1 MKRTAI
7 LVLAALSVIACK
19 NSKEEK
25 AVETTTIEATT
36 SNERIVSLNGAI
48 TETLVDLGQRSN
60 IVGIDITSTF
70 PADLNTTATQLEHVN
85 KINIEALMALKPTIV
100 YIAKKDLNDN
110 LKKQLEDASIKLV
123 VIDQVFSVDGTKQLI
138 KEIASS
144 LNLTDYAALV
154 AKIDQDQ
161 AQLKTLETKPKVLF
175 IYARGAA
182 NLFVAGDKTPMQNII
197 ELAGG
202 QNAVTGFE
210 DFKPLTP
217 EALLNSNPD
226 VILMFDTGL
235 QSMGGVDGVLK
246 IEGLDRTNAG
256 KNKKIIAMD
265 GLLLTGFTPRVG
277 EAVTQLNQQLSEEVK

>member
-1 MKRTAI
+1 MKRTA
-7 LVLAALSVIACK
+7 LVVLVALSVIACK

-25 AVETTTIEATT
+25 AVETTNTEVAT

-48 TETLVDLGQRSN
+48 TETLVDLGQRNN
-60 IVGIDITSTF
+60 IVGIDVTSTY
-70 PADLNTTATQLEHVN
+70 PTDMNTTATQLEHVN
-85 KINIEALMALKPTIV
+85 KINIEALLALKPTIV
-100 YIAKKDLNDN
+100 YIAKKDLNEN
-110 LKKQLEDASIKLV
+110 LKKQLEDANIKIV
-123 VIDQVFSVDGTKQLI
+123 VIDQVYSVEGTKALI
-138 KEIASS
+138 KDIATS
-144 LNLTDYAALV
+144 LNLTDYEGLV
-154 AKIDQDQ
+154 AKIDQEQ
-161 AQLKTLETKPKVLF
+161 AQVKTLENKPKVLF

-182 NLFVAGDKTPMQNII
+182 NLFVAGDKTPMQSII

-226 VILMFDTGL
+226 YILMFDTGL
-235 QSMGGVDGVLK
+235 QSMGGVEGVLK

-265 GLLLTGFTPRVG
+265 GLLLTGFTPRIG
-277 EAVTQLNQQLSEEVK
+277 QAVTQLNQQLSE

>member
-7 LVLAALSVIACK
+7 LVLLALSVIACK

-25 AVETTTIEATT
+25 AVETTTTEATT

-70 PADLNTTATQLEHVN
+70 PTDLSTTATQLEHVN
-85 KINIEALMALKPTIV
+85 KINIEALMALKPTII

-110 LKKQLEDASIKLV
+110 LKKQLEDANIKLV
-123 VIDQVFSVDGTKQLI
+123 VIDQVYSVDGTKQLI
-138 KEIASS
+138 KEIATT
-144 LNLTDYAALV
+144 LNITDYTQLL

-161 AQLKTLETKPKVLF
+161 AQLKTLANKPKVLF
-175 IYARGAA
+175 IYARGAS
-182 NLFVAGDKTPMQNII
+182 NLFVAGNNTPMQNII

-202 QNAVTGFE
+202 QNAVTGFD

-226 VILMFDTGL
+226 YILLFDTGL
-235 QSMGGVDGVLK
+235 QSMGGIDGVLK
-246 IEGLDRTNAG
+246 IEGLNRTNAG

-265 GLLLTGFTPRVG
+265 GLLLTGFTPRLG
-277 EAVTQLNQQLSEEVK
+277 EAITKLNQQLSE

>member
-7 LVLAALSVIACK
+7 LVLLALSVIACK

-25 AVETTTIEATT
+25 AVETTTTEATT
-36 SNERIVSLNGAI
+36 SNERIISLNGAI

-70 PADLNTTATQLEHVN
+70 PTDLSTTATQLEHVN
-85 KINIEALMALKPTIV
+85 KINIEALMALKPTII

-110 LKKQLEDASIKLV
+110 LKKQLEDANIKLV
-123 VIDQVFSVDGTKQLI
+123 VIDQVYSVDGTKQLI
-138 KEIASS
+138 KEVAAT
-144 LNLTDYAALV
+144 LNITDYTQLL

-161 AQLKTLETKPKVLF
+161 AQLKTLANKPKVLF
-175 IYARGAA
+175 IYARGAS
-182 NLFVAGDKTPMQNII
+182 NLFVAGNNTPMQNII

-202 QNAVTGFE
+202 QNAVTGFD

-226 VILMFDTGL
+226 YILLFDTGL
-235 QSMGGVDGVLK
+235 QSMGGIDGVLK
-246 IEGLDRTNAG
+246 IEGLNRTNAG

-265 GLLLTGFTPRVG
+265 GLLLTGFTPRLG
-277 EAVTQLNQQLSEEVK
+277 EAITKLNQQLSE

>member
-7 LVLAALSVIACK
+7 LVLLALSVIACK

-25 AVETTTIEATT
+25 AVETTNTEATT

-48 TETLVDLGQRSN
+48 TETLVDLGQRNN
-60 IVGIDITSTF
+60 IVGIDVTSTY
-70 PADLNTTATQLEHVN
+70 PTDLNTTATQLEHVN
-85 KINIEALMALKPTIV
+85 KINIEALLALKPTIV
-100 YIAKKDLNDN
+100 YLAKKDLNDN
-110 LKKQLEDASIKLV
+110 LKKQLEEANIKVV
-123 VIDQVFSVDGTKQLI
+123 VIDQVYSVEGTKTLI
-138 KEIASS
+138 KDIATS
-144 LNLTDYAALV
+144 LNLTDYEALV

-161 AQLKTLETKPKVLF
+161 AQLKTLENKPKVLF

-182 NLFVAGDKTPMQNII
+182 NLFVAGNNTPMQNII

-202 QNAVTGFE
+202 QNAVAGFD

-226 VILMFDTGL
+226 YILMFDTGL

-265 GLLLTGFTPRVG
+265 GLLLTGFTPRIG
-277 EAVTQLNQQLSEEVK
+277 QAVTQLNQQLSE

>member
-7 LVLAALSVIACK
+7 LVLLALSVIACK

-25 AVETTTIEATT
+25 AVETTNTEATT

-48 TETLVDLGQRSN
+48 TETLVDLGQRNN
-60 IVGIDITSTF
+60 IVGIDVTSTY
-70 PADLNTTATQLEHVN
+70 PTDLNTTATQLEHVN
-85 KINIEALMALKPTIV
+85 KINIEALLALKPTIV

-110 LKKQLEDASIKLV
+110 LKKQLEEANIKVV
-123 VIDQVFSVDGTKQLI
+123 VIDQVYSVEGTKTLI
-138 KEIASS
+138 KDIATS
-144 LNLTDYAALV
+144 LNLTDYEALV

-161 AQLKTLETKPKVLF
+161 AQLKTLENKPKVLF

-182 NLFVAGDKTPMQNII
+182 NLFVAGNNTPMQNII

-202 QNAVTGFE
+202 QNAVAGFD

-217 EALLNSNPD
+217 EALLNNNPD
-226 VILMFDTGL
+226 YILMFDTGL

-265 GLLLTGFTPRVG
+265 GLLLTGFTPRIG
-277 EAVTQLNQQLSEEVK
+277 QAVTQLNQQLSE